1 MDQAPEPTRA
11 DAPDAAAAIDAAAA
25 TGAPDAQVVRLADFI
40 ELTHAELLHANPT
53 TDTLEHRVS
62 DVLMYD
68 PLDDWTNSDDRIILA
83 VGIAVGTPDFD
94 QLLHRAAN
102 SNAAAVVV
110 KAHGASVEQ
119 LREAG
124 VRHSLAVLVAPD
136 SADWSRLATVA
147 RASVTGA
154 AADSVSG
161 ARLGDLYAFA
171 NTIASITD
179 GAVSI
184 VDPRGQILGYST
196 LPGQEID
203 ELRRATTLA
212 LRETTPPAFDDDYK
226 VVYASPRAVHI
237 PLHEGGSD
245 RLALAV
251 RAGGELLG
259 SVWVID
265 PAGDQRAAALDALD
279 RIAPLIGLHM
289 LHARSAADF
298 GERRNGDLLR
308 TLMEDPAHAAFA
320 AAQLGLRPG
329 GGLAVAAFS
338 VVRPEPARLDLARET
353 HRLLHLVST
362 VCDVYVTQSTTALIE
377 STVYAVLT
385 GSGEGARARHRRVVQ
400 EVASHAHTISSFP
413 MVAAV
418 GSIATSVDALPK
430 SRREAMDTLAYLWNR
445 TSAPAGAPA
454 VGPVALFEDH
464 RIPLNILKV
473 HEFITDHELGEGD
486 AVETISAHDRRHQ
499 TDYLQTLRAYCSTNG
514 NISAMADALHVHKNT
529 VRYRL
534 TRLVDEFHVDLDDPH
549 VRLWLS
555 LRVATGDLADEVDSP
570 A

>member
-1 MDQAPEPTRA
+1 MDQAARGPTPA
-11 DAPDAAAAIDAAAA
+11 DATDATYAS
-25 TGAPDAQVVRLADFI
+25 DAQVVRLADFI
-40 ELTHAELLHANPT
+40 ELTHAELVHANPT

-68 PLDDWTNSDDRIILA
+68 PLDDWSNSDDRIILA

-110 KAHGASVEQ
+110 KAHGASLEQ

-124 VRHSLAVLVAPD
+124 VTHGLAVLIAPD
-136 SADWSRLATVA
+136 SADWSRLATLA
-147 RASVTGA
+147 RASVMGA

-171 NTIASITD
+171 NAIASMTN
-179 GAVSI
+179 AATSI

-212 LRETTPPAFDDDYK
+212 LQETTPPAFDDDYK

-259 SVWVID
+259 AVWVID
-265 PAGDQRAAALDALD
+265 PGEDQRAAALEALD
-279 RIAPLIGLHM
+279 RIAPMIGLHM

-308 TLMEDPAHAAFA
+308 TLLEDPEHAAFA
-320 AAQLGLRPG
+320 AAQLGLSPR

-338 VVRPEPARLDLARET
+338 VVRPDPARLDLARET

-362 VCDVYVTQSTTALIE
+362 VCDVYVNQSTTALIE

-385 GSGEGARARHRRVVQ
+385 GSGDGARAMHRRVLT
-400 EVASHAHTISSFP
+400 EVESHSHTISSYP

-418 GSIATSVDALPK
+418 GSISTSVDTLPTSK
-430 SRREAMDTLAYLWNR
+430 REALSTLTYLWQR
-445 TSAPAGAPA
+445 TSTPSHAPGARA
-454 VGPVALFEDH
+454 VGQVALFEDH
-464 RIPLNILKV
+464 RIPLNILKI
-473 HEFITDHELGEGD
+473 HEFIADNALGEGD
-486 AVETISAHDRRHQ
+486 AVATISAHDVQHQ
-499 TDYLQTLRAYCSTNG
+499 TQYLETLRAYSSTHG
-514 NISAMADALHVHKNT
+514 NISAMASLLHVHKNT

-534 TRLVDEFHVDLDDPH
+534 ARLVDEFHLDLEDPH
-549 VRLWLS
+549 VRLWLA
-555 LRVATGDLADEVDSP
+555 LRVATTDLADEVDRP
-570 A
+570 T